1 MTVTMDGRLPAHLEA
16 TAIRRIAESM
26 GGFATVLS
34 RGDKD
39 AGTIA
44 IVIIVRGEPAR
55 LYERMPQV
63 DGNRT
68 FVCTTFEDIENKQNF
83 SEILKRRCERDPDLW
98 LIEADIPERE
108 RFVAALPG

>member
-1 MTVTMDGRLPAHLEA
+1 MDARLPAHLEVA
-16 TAIRRIAESM
+16 GIRRIAESM

-34 RGDKD
+34 RGDRD

-55 LYERMPQV
+55 LYERMPQM

-68 FVCTTFEDIENKQNF
+68 FVCTALEEIENKEDF
-83 SEILKRRCERDPDLW
+83 SELLRRRCERDPDLW